1 MANYPK
7 TDQSCSLI
15 IDAIDNLE
23 QLIRARELTNIIW
36 DINVNGSQTE
46 EDWNKTEILLE
57 SYERARD
64 ESLESALSSLR
75 ELVQIMTSS
84 PA

>member
-1 MANYPK
+1 MANCPK

-36 DINVNGSQTE
+36 DINVNGGQTE